1 MNEQANS
8 NSSYGS
14 SSSQDLSSSNRSNAQ
29 FIGEDLL
36 LITLSTKKQIIITD
50 RNETP
55 TIKRSFMLPFTFYR
69 AQYIPTIKY

>member
-1 MNEQANS
+1 MAVALPK
-8 NSSYGS
+8 
-14 SSSQDLSSSNRSNAQ
+14 DLASSNRSNAQ

-55 TIKRSFMLPFTFYR
+55 TIKTFFYV
-69 AQYIPTIKY
+69 AFYFLSSTIYPNY